1 MGKPSKT
8 IVLDIET
15 IPTQS
20 IVMQEYILK
29 NVKAPANYKDADKIA
44 AYINEAKPEA
54 LDKAAFFGQTNH
66 IVCIGF
72 AIDDGPV
79 GALQLEKIEDEAEL
93 IKAFYGILIGEL
105 GDSYGN
111 TFVGHNISGFD
122 LRVLKQRSMILRCPF
137 PGFIPFDGKPWDKNP
152 YDTMIQWAGAKESV
166 KLETLAQA
174 FGLPGKTTDGSQVYK
189 MWQAGQFN
197 KIQDY
202 CMADVE
208 LTRQVYKRMEFLT

>member
-1 MGKPSKT
+1 MANPSKT
-8 IVLDIET
+8 IVIDIET

-20 IVMQEYILK
+20 AVMQAYVAN

-44 AYINEAKPEA
+44 AYIAEAKDEA
-54 LDKAAFFGQTNH
+54 LEKASFKGETNH

-105 GDSYGN
+105 GNSYGHI
-111 TFVGHNISGFD
+111 FVGHNISGFD
-122 LRVLKQRSMILRCPF
+122 FRVLKQRSMLLGCRP
-137 PGFIPFDGKPWDKNP
+137 PSFIPFDGKPWDKNP
-152 YDTMIQWAGAKESV
+152 YDTMVQWAGAKEGV

-174 FGLPGKTTDGSQVYK
+174 FGMAGKTTDGSQVYK
-189 MWQAGQFN
+189 MWQRGEFA
-197 KIQDY
+197 KIQEY

-208 LTRQVYKRMEFLT
+208 LTRAIYRKMEYIS